1 MQKITSIN
9 NKLISDTKLLHQ
21 KKYRD
26 RSGLFLAEGE
36 KVLQEAISAR
46 LIIKEIF
53 SNNETICQKY
63 PKENT
68 FLVTEQ
74 IMKKLSTTDTP
85 PEVIAAIEKPSFDTK
100 NIDTGIIVLL
110 DGIQDPG
117 NLGTIIRAASAFDV
131 KAILLSGETVDVYN
145 PKVVRS
151 TVGNL
156 WKLPVLKISKGNI
169 KQQFP
174 KHKLIA
180 TTLDKTRKPKA
191 FYEIKEAENLLIMF
205 GSEASGLSEE
215 VINQADMFVD
225 IPMKKNVESLN
236 LSVSA
241 GIIMQ
246 YFYMKRDLE

>member
-46 LIIKEIF
+46 LRIKAIF
-53 SNNETICQKY
+53 SNNETIC
-63 PKENT
+63 
-68 FLVTEQ
+68 
-74 IMKKLSTTDTP
+74 
-85 PEVIAAIEKPSFDTK
+85 
-100 NIDTGIIVLL
+100 
-110 DGIQDPG
+110 IQDPG

-246 YFYMKRDLE
+246 YFYMKKALE